1 MKSKLHL
8 AAVITLLAI
17 GLGVSLYFFEP
28 PPPEMAP
35 DAPYARLD
43 GSPGNIAQ
51 FKGRVL
57 LVNFWAT
64 TCAICVAEMPQI
76 VALHQQFKSRGYDT
90 VAVAMS
96 YDPPISVM
104 RFAQSRQLP
113 FDVAIDNTGEIARR
127 FGRIEATPTSV
138 LIDKKGQVVM
148 RIVGKPDFASLRR
161 LIDRL
166 VAEPA

>member
-1 MKSKLHL
+1 MNSKRHL
-8 AAVITLLAI
+8 AAIVTLLAI
-17 GLGVSLYFFEP
+17 ALGVSLYWF
-28 PPPEMAP
+28 
-35 DAPYARLD
+35 DAPKPEPAPEAPYVRLD
-43 GSPGNIAQ
+43 GTPGNIAQ

-64 TCAICVAEMPQI
+64 SCAVCVAEMPQI
-76 VALHQQFKSRGYDT
+76 VALHERFKPRGYDT

-96 YDPPISVM
+96 YDPPVSVL

-127 FGRIEATPTSV
+127 FGRIEATPTSF
-138 LIDKKGQVVM
+138 LIDKKGEIVV
-148 RIVGKPDFASLRR
+148 RFVGQPDFRKLAG

-166 VAEPA
+166 VAEP